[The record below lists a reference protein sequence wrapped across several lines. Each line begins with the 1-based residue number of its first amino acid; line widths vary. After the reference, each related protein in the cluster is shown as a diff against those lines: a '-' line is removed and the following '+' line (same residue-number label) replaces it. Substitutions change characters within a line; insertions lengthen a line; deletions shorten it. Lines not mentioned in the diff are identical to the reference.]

1 MAFKHSN
8 CIVVFNKDKSEVL
21 FCKRAKEPFKGQ
33 YNFVG
38 GKVEKDESPINAAYR
53 ELEEETGISAKD
65 IKLYRMMDITYYH
78 LNFVLELYV
87 VALQEEMDLVEE
99 VNPLEWLSIEENF
112 ADPDR
117 FAGKQN
123 IAHIINVAMEFEAPE
138 NKLATTGMYIG
149 VDGCKGGWIASVYDR
164 GSFEIKKYFSI
175 EELVEAN
182 KNYNE
187 LLIDMVIGLQ
197 SNKDEVRPD
206 NAARALIPGRTSTI
220 FAVPAR
226 QAVYADTR
234 EKIREANKNALG
246 KDLPAQAIAI
256 IPKMRELDEFLQ
268 ENPTHKNR
276 LKESHP
282 EVCFSR
288 LNGSVVMSRK
298 ADGEGITERVGII
311 KQYMPE
317 ITEEYIYQEAKR
329 FKCNA
334 DDIVDSIVLCITAN
348 LTAQGKT
355 DVIPETVQEDVTGLK
370 MQMTIPNIYI
380 GDDIEIL
387 SNERI

>member
-87 VALQEEMDLVEE
+87 GTLQEEMELVEE

-234 EKIREANKNALG
+234 KQIREANKNALG

-370 MQMTIPNIYI
+370 MQMTIPNIHI

-387 SNERI
+387 SNEII

>member
-87 VALQEEMDLVEE
+87 GTLQEEMELVEE

-234 EKIREANKNALG
+234 EQIREANKNALG

-348 LTAQGKT
+348 LAAQGKT

>member
-21 FCKRAKEPFKGQ
+21 FCKRTKEPFKGQ

-38 GKVEKDESPINAAYR
+38 GKVEQDENSMNAAYR
-53 ELEEETGISAKD
+53 ELEEETGISADD

-87 VALQEEMDLVEE
+87 GTLQEDMELVEE

-112 ADPDR
+112 ADSDR

-138 NKLATTGMYIG
+138 NKLISTGKYIG
-149 VDGCKGGWIASVYDR
+149 VDGCKDGWIAAIYDR
-164 GSFEIKKYFSI
+164 GSFEIKKYSSVD
-175 EELVEAN
+175 ELVEAN

-226 QAVYADTR
+226 QAVYAETR
-234 EKIREANKNALG
+234 AAIREANKSALD

-268 ENPTHKNR
+268 ENPAHKNR

-298 ADGEGITERVGII
+298 ADEEGITERVGII

-348 LTAQGKT
+348 LVAQGKT
-355 DVIPETVQEDVTGLK
+355 DVIPEVVQEDVTGLR
-370 MQMTIPNIYI
+370 MQMTIP
-380 GDDIEIL
+380 
-387 SNERI
+387 SVVAR

>member
-1 MAFKHSN
+1 MAFMHSN

-21 FCKRAKEPFKGQ
+21 FCKRTKEPFKGQ

-38 GKVEKDESPINAAYR
+38 GKVEQDENSMNAAYR
-53 ELEEETGISAKD
+53 ELEEETGISAED

-87 VALQEEMDLVEE
+87 GTLQEDMELVEE

-112 ADPDR
+112 ADSDR

-138 NKLATTGMYIG
+138 NKLISTGKYIG
-149 VDGCKGGWIASVYDR
+149 VDGCKGGWIASIYDR
-164 GSFEIKKYFSI
+164 GIFEIKKYSSVD
-175 EELVEAN
+175 ELVEAN
-182 KNYNE
+182 KNYKE

-226 QAVYADTR
+226 QAVYAETR
-234 EKIREANKNALG
+234 AAIREANKSALD

-268 ENPTHKNR
+268 ENPAHKNR

-298 ADGEGITERVGII
+298 ADEEGITERVGII
-311 KQYMPE
+311 KKYMPE

-348 LTAQGKT
+348 LVAQGKT
-355 DVIPETVQEDVTGLK
+355 DVIPEVVQEDVTGLR
-370 MQMTIPNIYI
+370 MQMTIPHI
-380 GDDIEIL
+380 
-387 SNERI
+387 

>member
-8 CIVVFNKDKSEVL
+8 CIIVFNKDKSEVL
-21 FCKRAKEPFKGQ
+21 FCKRTKEPFKGQ

-38 GKVEKDESPINAAYR
+38 GKVEQDENSMNAAYR
-53 ELEEETGISAKD
+53 ELEEETGISAED

-87 VALQEEMDLVEE
+87 GTLQEDRELIEE
-99 VNPLEWLSIEENF
+99 VNPLEWLSIDENF

-138 NKLATTGMYIG
+138 NKLISTGKYIG
-149 VDGCKGGWIASVYDR
+149 VDGCKGGWIASIYDK
-164 GSFEIKKYFSI
+164 GSFEIKKYCSVD
-175 EELVEAN
+175 ELVEAN

-197 SNKDEVRPD
+197 SNKNEVRPD

-226 QAVYADTR
+226 QTVYADTK
-234 EKIREANKNALG
+234 EEMKKANKQALDKG
-246 KDLPAQAIAI
+246 LQEQAIGI

-268 ENPTHKNR
+268 NNPAHKNR

-334 DDIVDSIVLCITAN
+334 DDVVDSIVLCITAN
-348 LTAQGKT
+348 LVSQGKT
-355 DVIPETVQEDVTGLK
+355 DVIPENVQEDITGLK
-370 MQMTIPNIYI
+370 MQMTIPHI
-380 GDDIEIL
+380 
-387 SNERI
+387 